1 MQTRAAVP
9 LRPPAIFHTC
19 NSVTLGLS
27 RRTGQDRSI
36 LNFSELPVR
45 GLTHRGA
52 SFHCAHT
59 LELYWGIVSQV
70 MDTDKKTSEA
80 WQLPAPGH
88 EGRNSKRSPRVPP
101 LVCTAWQA
109 RARMTN
115 TGVLP
120 NRYTPNHSCL
130 T

>member
-1 MQTRAAVP
+1 MRKNNATNVKLPGQEAMQTRAAVP

-70 MDTDKKTSEA
+70 MDTDKKS
-80 WQLPAPGH
+80 QRLG
-88 EGRNSKRSPRVPP
+88 NCPP
-101 LVCTAWQA
+101 LGMRDETQSGA
-109 RARMTN
+109 RACPHLSALR
-115 TGVLP
+115 GKQEP
-120 NRYTPNHSCL
+120 G
-130 T
+130 